1 MLKSFRRR
9 PADPAAGLREALG
22 GYTLPTFPHVITSAI
37 ELLSSPDVNLGEV
50 GDLLSR
56 DPGITARLLRLANS
70 TTFAPR
76 RPITSARHA
85 VTMLGRNEVEGLLIA
100 LGVQQSLPAQPVG
113 RFDPKDFWL
122 VSSRRAVMAA
132 SIAGLVDPS
141 ARAESFT
148 AALLQDM
155 ALPVLA
161 QQAAAYPKV
170 LDAVHNSGQ
179 DLLTVECER
188 YGWHHGVVG
197 GWMCATWDFPQNLTD
212 LIINHHDLEP
222 QTRDLPIARAVS
234 LISPVG
240 ELARLEQTVEVI
252 RAAYGIGP
260 DEVLALLETSGREAG
275 EVAALFN

>member
-1 MLKSFRRR
+1 MLRSFRKK
-9 PADPAAGLREALG
+9 PADPTDGLRQALG
-22 GYTLPTFPHVITSAI
+22 DYTLPSFPHVITSAI
-37 ELLSSPDVNLGEV
+37 QLLSSPDVNLGEV

-56 DPGITARLLRLANS
+56 DPGITARLLRIANS

-85 VTMLGRNEVEGLLIA
+85 VTMLGRNEVEGMLIA
-100 LGVQQSLPAQPVG
+100 LGVKQSLPARPVG
-113 RFDPKDFWL
+113 RFEPRDFWL

-141 ARAESFT
+141 SRAESFT

-155 ALPVLA
+155 ALPLLA
-161 QQAAAYPKV
+161 QQAADYPEV
-170 LDAVHNSGQ
+170 LDTVYDSGQ
-179 DLLTVECER
+179 ELLSAECDR
-188 YGWHHGVVG
+188 YGWHHGIVG
-197 GWMCATWDFPQNLTD
+197 GWMCAVWDFPENLTQ
-212 LIINHHDLEP
+212 LVVHHHDLKHQGP
-222 QTRDLPIARAVS
+222 DLPIARAVS

-240 ELARLEQTVEVI
+240 ELARLEETVEVI

-260 DEVLALLETSGREAG
+260 DQVLALLAASEQEAG